1 VNQRIAE
8 DVVQRNRSALGV
20 NAAGRFH
27 FSRVILFE
35 NTIRKVSETIFLVHS
50 EVAINQQLSL
60 FQLLHCS
67 PKVGMA
73 RARFIVTLGSK
84 DSKAHRQGERQ

>member
-1 VNQRIAE
+1 
-8 DVVQRNRSALGV
+8 
-20 NAAGRFH
+20 
-27 FSRVILFE
+27 
-35 NTIRKVSETIFLVHS
+35 VSETIFLVHS
-50 EVAINQQLSL
+50 EVAINQQLAL

-84 DSKAHRQGERQ
+84 DSKAHRQGERQWKRRW